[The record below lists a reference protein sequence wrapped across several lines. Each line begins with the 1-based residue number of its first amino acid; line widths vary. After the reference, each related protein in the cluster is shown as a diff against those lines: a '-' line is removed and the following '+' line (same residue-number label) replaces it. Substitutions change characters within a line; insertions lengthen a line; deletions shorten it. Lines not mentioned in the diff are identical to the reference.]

1 MRKVGEF
8 QEEKK
13 ALRFWNYL
21 KERGMDSSLEK
32 EDGDLWLIWVDDEE
46 KVEQAATAYGE
57 FAENPDDPKFLSS
70 KPLKKPEREEEER
83 VDSAPKARGFEER
96 RLREQWRRS
105 ERRLGPMTLSLIIT
119 TTCVFFVSL
128 LTKQNPLDFKELPN
142 PPAGFM
148 ISGDG
153 SWDQLLSGQAWRLV
167 TPIFVHFG
175 LLHIVFNLLWLGY
188 LGTQIESRKGS
199 KFMISFVVLL
209 AVVSNLAQFLASGPN
224 FGGMS
229 GVVYGLF
236 GYVWIKSRLDPG
248 DGFYVEQGNAIIMFG
263 FFVLCCMGWMDQ
275 KQADGSTI
283 GIANW
288 AHAGG
293 LVVGLAWGYGS
304 ALRWNRGKG

>member
-32 EDGDLWLIWVDDEE
+32 EDGELWLIWVDDEE

-128 LTKQNPLDFKELPN
+128 LTKQNPRFQGTPEPTGGFHDFQDFGTSSFPDRHGDSLRLYSSTLVCS
-142 PPAGFM
+142 
-148 ISGDG
+148 IS
-153 SWDQLLSGQAWRLV
+153 S
-167 TPIFVHFG
+167 
-175 LLHIVFNLLWLGY
+175 
-188 LGTQIESRKGS
+188 
-199 KFMISFVVLL
+199 
-209 AVVSNLAQFLASGPN
+209 
-224 FGGMS
+224 
-229 GVVYGLF
+229 
-236 GYVWIKSRLDPG
+236 
-248 DGFYVEQGNAIIMFG
+248 
-263 FFVLCCMGWMDQ
+263 
-275 KQADGSTI
+275 STCS
-283 GIANW
+283 
-288 AHAGG
+288 
-293 LVVGLAWGYGS
+293 GS
-304 ALRWNRGKG
+304 AISELRLRAGRDPSS